1 MQDLKA
7 LNDEVK
13 ELASKIKQ
21 GYAARDNAIAAGE
34 AKLACDFQV
43 GIILSFI
50 ELKEIHNKKVKIFQ
64 SHGMLTAQQRELEVL
79 AALDKLGESEYSVFN
94 RSCR

>member
-1 MQDLKA
+1 MKLFKISALYFSILILLLSQIAPSNATVQDLKA

-34 AKLACDFQV
+34 AKL
-43 GIILSFI
+43 
-50 ELKEIHNKKVKIFQ
+50 
-64 SHGMLTAQQRELEVL
+64 T
-79 AALDKLGESEYSVFN
+79 
-94 RSCR
+94 